1 MNDMQK
7 LIYGK
12 KEEVAKKLPF
22 ASIAEM
28 VAEAGSELDYIPA
41 LLGAAHEHGTNLA
54 VLADL
59 MSDDRVSFLQFLQDA
74 GVEKLAHRQKFT
86 NILGKGLRE
95 ERIVI
100 TGEGTR
106 GWGASKKSEG
116 CCPTGESLIATV
128 PDRCGYCF
136 ARPAGH
142 PGPGKKL
149 PPGKKLLCA
158 PDARRSNIATE
169 NAKPRDGR
177 NISLS
182 AKGRRVI
189 GLPIRKDDYSYA

>member
-1 MNDMQK
+1 MQK

-149 PPGKKLLCA
+149 PPGKKLLLCTRCKKIKYCNRECQTKGWTKHKLECKG
-158 PDARRSNIATE
+158 P
-169 NAKPRDGR
+169 PGHW
-177 NISLS
+177 S
-182 AKGRRVI
+182 ADTKG
-189 GLPIRKDDYSYA
+189 